1 MTTTLP
7 DYSNWS
13 TADLND
19 EATRQDKNRRTLA
32 GETLIDESTR
42 RVRIAK
48 AGARYHAACAVLV
61 ARAEPF
67 DAEAKQRAARTLEY
81 HRRETKRFIAVQL
94 GCEYLSQHDADAMGQ
109 VRA

>member
-7 DYSNWS
+7 DYSSWS

-61 ARAEPF
+61 ERAEPF
-67 DAEAKQRAARTLEY
+67 DSEAKQRAARTLEY
-81 HRRETKRFIAVQL
+81 HRRETKRFLAIQV
-94 GCEYLSQHDADAMGQ
+94 GCDYLNRHDADVMGQ